1 MVCLGQGEGEEV
13 IAMSDSPSLATL
25 ATLLPLGRR
34 QWVLRHAINPALA
47 ELRPLPA
54 PDLAR
59 HIMLTIAGIESRCLH
74 RRQLGNGPARS
85 LWQFERGGGVA
96 GVLRHPATRGHIV
109 GPLARRGLP
118 DPGAFAA
125 SYPVWETL
133 ERDDVLAAIFARLLL
148 LSDPA
153 PLPADMGEA
162 YALYRRTWRP
172 GKPQDV
178 WQWDHEWR
186 LASAAMAQL

>member
-1 MVCLGQGEGEEV
+1 
-13 IAMSDSPSLATL
+13 MSDNPSPATL

-59 HIMLTIAGIESRCLH
+59 HIMLAIAGLESRCLY
-74 RRQLGNGPARS
+74 RRQLGNGPARG

-96 GVLRHPATRGHIV
+96 GVLRHPATK
-109 GPLARRGLP
+109 PLILGAIERRGLP
-118 DPGAFAA
+118 HPDKPGAPLAA
-125 SYPVWETL
+125 WEAI

-148 LSDPA
+148 FFDPA

-172 GKPQDV
+172 GKPQGPE
-178 WQWDHEWR
+178 QWEHEWR
-186 LASAAMAQL
+186 IAQGAL